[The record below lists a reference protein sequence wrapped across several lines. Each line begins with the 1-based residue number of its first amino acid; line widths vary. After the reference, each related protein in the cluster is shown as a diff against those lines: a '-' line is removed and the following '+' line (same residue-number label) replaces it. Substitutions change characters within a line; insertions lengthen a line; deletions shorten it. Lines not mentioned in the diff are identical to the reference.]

1 MKKTELAPSM
11 RRRRYSR
18 WMYLILASMIGVGVG
33 INPGAAAPV
42 NANPT
47 QTVIAPAAPQQRVLT
62 KASKRAALKKAAEA
76 IDQAPAA
83 TPQAP
88 ATNLT
93 YGKGRGDL
101 Q

>member
-18 WMYLILASMIGVGVG
+18 WMYLVLASMIGVGVG

-47 QTVIAPAAPQQRVLT
+47 PTVSAPAAPQQRVLT
-62 KASKRAALKKAAEA
+62 KSSKRAALKKAAEA
-76 IDQAPAA
+76 IDQSPAA
-83 TPQAP
+83 TPQAS
-88 ATNLT
+88 ATNRT
-93 YGKGRGDL
+93 DDKGRGTS